1 MSLKDSHKEFDKLF
15 SSYLSG
21 EMSPREEVDFL
32 ELLDKDPSKKKEL
45 EEYRKI
51 WDSAESG
58 SAGSAYD
65 LDAEWKLLQD
75 KLPGYARESGSASPG
90 RERSLEDKPAPG
102 RTRSMV
108 YFGYRV
114 AAVFVLGLILSL
126 SWLYVD
132 RFAGMEKVA
141 ARDEAVEVFLDDGS
155 QVLLNRNSQ
164 IRYKKKFLNGER
176 RVFLSGEAWFDVE
189 RDTTR
194 PFVIDAGEALV
205 EVLGTS
211 FNVNAYKESPVVEIT
226 VESGLVAL
234 SAKDDTDDLIVM
246 KAGSGGTY
254 HKTQKELTLVASS
267 HPNKISWKTR
277 ELFFDG
283 SSLGEVVQLINKVY
297 GSRLV
302 IPDPDLENCEITVA
316 FKDQSLDAVLTVL
329 EMTLDLEI
337 NRTDK
342 EIRLEGNGCKE

>member
-1 MSLKDSHKEFDKLF
+1 MSLKDSHKEFDTQVIR
-15 SSYLSG
+15 YLSG

-32 ELLDKDPSKKKEL
+32 ELLDKDPSKKEKV

-51 WDSAESG
+51 WDSADKASVGSG
-58 SAGSAYD
+58 YD

-75 KLPGYARESGSASPG
+75 KLPGYKSISLSTSPSAGSSPSSG
-90 RERSLEDKPAPG
+90 RKRSL
-102 RTRSMV
+102 V
-108 YFGYRV
+108 YFSYRV
-114 AAVFVLGLILSL
+114 AAVFVLGLVLSL
-126 SWLYVD
+126 SWLYVN
-132 RFAGMEKVA
+132 RFAGMERIA
-141 ARDEAVEVFLDDGS
+141 AREEAVEVLLDDGS

-176 RVFLSGEAWFDVE
+176 QVFLSGEAWFDVK
-189 RDTTR
+189 RDSTR

-277 ELFFDG
+277 ELFFDA
-283 SSLGEVVQLINKVY
+283 SSLEEVVQLINKVY
-297 GSRLV
+297 GSSLV
-302 IPDPDLENCEITVA
+302 ISDPDLESCEITVA
-316 FKDQSLDAVLTVL
+316 FKEQSLDAVLKVL

-337 NRTDK
+337 NRTGK